1 MPKDSENLMNLI
13 PTSMDD
19 SFLYDNLF
27 EYFFSIYGDDGR
39 ARAAADRA
47 MQSYAKDP
55 SAYATLNQGG
65 ALDKLRGILN
75 QDISGQNPYL
85 AESRNLAIGDI
96 RKATVRGADQIRQN
110 LAQSGLRG
118 GVGVNA
124 YNDLYEAEQT
134 TTAKTNAEYGLMNQ
148 QVRSDAIAKL
158 LGLENMNIN
167 ALLADRD
174 YRQQLRQGATQNRL
188 ASGQLNIAAKQA
200 NQINWGALLGQGLSI
215 GADLLFGGN
224 SQQGFD
230 GQSGQPVVKDY
241 ESDFG

>member
-1 MPKDSENLMNLI
+1 MPKDAENSLMNLM
-13 PTSMDD
+13 PTAMDD

-47 MQSYAKDP
+47 MKSYSADP
-55 SAYATLNQGG
+55 SAYATLNQTGSIN
-65 ALDKLRGILN
+65 KLREILN
-75 QDISGQNPYL
+75 QDVSGANPYL
-85 AESRNLAIGDI
+85 NESRSLAIGDI
-96 RKATVRGADQIRQN
+96 RKGTQRGAEQIKQN

-134 TTAKTNAEYGLMNQ
+134 ATAKTNAQYGLMNQ

-174 YRQQLRQGATQNRL
+174 YRQQLRQGAIQNRIN
-188 ASGQLNIAAKQA
+188 SSA
-200 NQINWGALLGQGLSI
+200 NKDNSKINWGGLAGAGLGILADIVAPGSGAVVGAVGSQI
-215 GADLLFGGN
+215 GSEVVDPYGN
-224 SQQGFD
+224 QA
-230 GQSGQPVVKDY
+230 
-241 ESDFG
+241 